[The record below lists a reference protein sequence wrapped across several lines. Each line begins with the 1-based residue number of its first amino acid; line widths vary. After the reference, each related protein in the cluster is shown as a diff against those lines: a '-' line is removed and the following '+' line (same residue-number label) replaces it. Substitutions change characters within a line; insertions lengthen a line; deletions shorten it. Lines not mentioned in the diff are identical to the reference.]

1 MLDEDEIRQRQLD
14 GYWTHP
20 HVEATEF
27 GVGDVLTAGQIILN
41 FMGIFSNYNTEY
53 YYFFAGQAAGSFI
66 GNSVMSFDKWF
77 SLGIV
82 TPENTWDRYMDDGL

>member
-1 MLDEDEIRQRQLD
+1 
-14 GYWTHP
+14 
-20 HVEATEF
+20 
-27 GVGDVLTAGQIILN
+27 
-41 FMGIFSNYNTEY
+41 MGIFSNYNTEY